1 MRKQSGFT
9 LIELIAAIVLL
20 GLIGTFATFFLST
33 GMRGMLIARQ
43 GEENAQ
49 RGQIALAR
57 VSLELR
63 DVNGGPGTGG
73 APRVTPS
80 LTNATAIEYTSS
92 ATGLSGSTR
101 QLAYNSANKV
111 ITLAPVNGGT
121 AYTLVDGVSSCT
133 MSTTGTSAN
142 SNITFTVTFRLDNS
156 NANFSVTVK
165 PRNTIVTPTTS

>member
-20 GLIGTFATFFLST
+20 GLIGIFATVFLST

-57 VSLELR
+57 ISLELR

-80 LTNATAIEYTSS
+80 LSNATAILYTSN
-92 ATGLSGSTR
+92 ATGLSGTTR
-101 QLAYNSANKV
+101 QLSYDSANKV
-111 ITLAPVNGGT
+111 ITLAPVSGGT
-121 AYTLVDGVSSCT
+121 AHTLVDGVTSCV
-133 MSTTGTSAN
+133 MSTTGTGN
-142 SNITFTVTFRLDNS
+142 GFDITFTVTFKLDNS

-165 PRNTIVTPTTS
+165 PRYPIVTPTT